1 MKKILAII
9 MAICMIAT
17 VLCVPAF
24 AALLT
29 ELDAAPVGT
38 LLRVSALKKDG
49 KTVVV
54 IEDYDNFEDGW
65 NEAMERADNE
75 DYMKKNSYDRIIVD
89 LYDDWTAD
97 GNYFTHDFI
106 NGSGFDWNTIYIQD
120 GVRFTLNLNGHTID
134 RDLNYDLSNGEVMC
148 IDEDADVIINNG
160 TITGGFNYSGPG
172 GIHIMDGANV
182 TLNNVHIVANKSY
195 SDQGA
200 GIALYDGATLTMN
213 GGSFRDNEAKG
224 DGDYGIAVY
233 VNDSTATFK
242 NVEFKNN
249 QGFDGHHFGAAI
261 YATDSNVTM
270 EGCTV
275 DRNGIEDAEKGILA
289 AVDTIRAENSTIN
302 VKNSSFTNNGG
313 YYFIGHKNAQGK
325 ITGTTR
331 ISSLI
336 TLDDESTLTVE
347 EGCNFSNNAA
357 YAILRTLDDDTFY
370 VSDSTFT
377 NNASMVLSSGDHS
390 DNSYFRNCAF
400 SNNRVLDQN
409 YPYTFNVAQNIVTFF
424 DCSLGGAKFDD
435 SDAEYIKHAYSS
447 VSEEEAVIRVS
458 TLLADGTIVSSDYYK
473 TFADGWR
480 AAMENAIMD
489 DYGHVV
495 VDLYG
500 DWNTK
505 EVPPASN
512 YVVSIPENANVILNM
527 NGHTI
532 NRNQAGTKV
541 NGEVMYIGANAN
553 VTINDGTIKG
563 GRSFSGAGGI
573 HINDNARVILNNVN
587 VVENTVKGAN
597 GAAIAVYNDAILIMN
612 GGSLSDNYLGNDG
625 TFMILFYAYGTLYV
639 NDATAMLHDVT
650 ISNNHTSSEDSEGI
664 AIYADNSTVTLNNCV
679 VSDNG
684 TEENS
689 SSAESIIGA
698 ENSTI
703 MINNT
708 DFTGNGT
715 VSSTLTIDYS
725 HLFYLVGGS
734 LTMTG
739 GNIKNN
745 AADKLFYFEQPAN
758 LSNVT
763 ITDNA
768 SVVLDVENSTE
779 KVTLTNC
786 TLGNNSPVKYNVDVI
801 VDTKGTLVMTDCD
814 LGDTTFSNKDYI
826 DFGNGAGVG
835 SIFGEGS
842 LTMIVSILSLIASG
856 AAIFLVVYYNKK
868 KAVPVAANG
877 VAETETDDEE

>member
-1 MKKILAII
+1 
-9 MAICMIAT
+9 
-17 VLCVPAF
+17 
-24 AALLT
+24 
-29 ELDAAPVGT
+29 
-38 LLRVSALKKDG
+38 
-49 KTVVV
+49 
-54 IEDYDNFEDGW
+54 
-65 NEAMERADNE
+65 
-75 DYMKKNSYDRIIVD
+75 
-89 LYDDWTAD
+89 
-97 GNYFTHDFI
+97 
-106 NGSGFDWNTIYIQD
+106 
-120 GVRFTLNLNGHTID
+120 
-134 RDLNYDLSNGEVMC
+134 
-148 IDEDADVIINNG
+148 
-160 TITGGFNYSGPG
+160 
-172 GIHIMDGANV
+172 
-182 TLNNVHIVANKSY
+182 
-195 SDQGA
+195 
-200 GIALYDGATLTMN
+200 
-213 GGSFRDNEAKG
+213 
-224 DGDYGIAVY
+224 
-233 VNDSTATFK
+233 
-242 NVEFKNN
+242 
-249 QGFDGHHFGAAI
+249 
-261 YATDSNVTM
+261 
-270 EGCTV
+270 
-275 DRNGIEDAEKGILA
+275 
-289 AVDTIRAENSTIN
+289 
-302 VKNSSFTNNGG
+302 
-313 YYFIGHKNAQGK
+313 
-325 ITGTTR
+325 
-331 ISSLI
+331 
-336 TLDDESTLTVE
+336 
-347 EGCNFSNNAA
+347 
-357 YAILRTLDDDTFY
+357 
-370 VSDSTFT
+370 
-377 NNASMVLSSGDHS
+377 MVLSSADHS
-390 DNSYFRNCAF
+390 DNSYFRNCSF
-400 SNNRVLDQN
+400 NNNQVPDLN
-409 YPYTFNVAQNIVTFF
+409 YPYTFNVVGNIVTFF
-424 DCSLGGAKFDD
+424 DCSLGNSKFE
-435 SDAEYIKHAYSS
+435 DADADYVKYAYSS
-447 VSEEEAVIRVS
+447 VPEEEAVIRVS
-458 TLLADGTIVSSDYYK
+458 TLLADGTVVSADYYK

-573 HINDNARVILNNVN
+573 HITDNARVILNNVN
-587 VVENTVKGAN
+587 VMENTVKGAN

-842 LTMIVSILSLIASG
+842 PAMIIAILSLIAS
-856 AAIFLVVYYNKK
+856 AVSIFLIVGMKK
-868 KAVPVAANG
+868 KLVPVAANNA
-877 VAETETDDEE
+877 AEADEE